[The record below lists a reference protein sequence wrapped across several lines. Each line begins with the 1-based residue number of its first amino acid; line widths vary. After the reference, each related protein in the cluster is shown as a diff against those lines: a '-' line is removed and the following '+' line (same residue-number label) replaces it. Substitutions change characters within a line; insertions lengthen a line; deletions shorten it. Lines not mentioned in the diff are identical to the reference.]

1 MAPVPERRRRTQ
13 RRDRSA
19 QLTVFAFAVVVGLV
33 AAVAGTPRFGNDRA
47 GATAVDGR
55 VRAPASTLPPRT
67 LLFGHLAPGRRLDL
81 LVAFAWD
88 RGANTGSAI
97 LIPSTLM
104 VEVPSLGP
112 EALADVPALASTRML
127 ETVVENTLGVAFD
140 GTVLVNDAQ
149 LARVLAPAG
158 PMTVD
163 FPDATR
169 IDDDA
174 GVLTFQSG
182 RHRVE
187 PSEAMRLLAGTTHD
201 ELAHLVT
208 VAAVLDGWR
217 DALTARTVA
226 RATVAVDRR
235 LLPLTIASGATVQ
248 DSTLPVERLSSGD
261 EERFRVRTPDAFTL
275 LQRSMPW
282 ALIATG
288 QRPRVEVLNG
298 VGAVG
303 LTQAVAA
310 KIVPAGG
317 EVTLTGNV
325 PGFGVKRTQVVYY
338 RDDAR
343 RAARRFAAALGV
355 GRVVAAA
362 DAIDVVDVT
371 VIVGKDFPTS
381 N

>member
-1 MAPVPERRRRTQ
+1 MAPVPEGRRRNQ
-13 RRDRSA
+13 RRDRSV
-19 QLTVFAFAVVVGLV
+19 QLTVVVFAVVAGLV
-33 AAVAGTPRFGNDRA
+33 AAIAGTPRFVDDRA
-47 GATAVDGR
+47 SATAVGER
-55 VRAPASTLPPRT
+55 VRVPASLLPPRT

-88 RGANTGSAI
+88 RGANTGTAI
-97 LIPSTLM
+97 LIPSTTM

-112 EALADVPALASTRML
+112 QAIADVPAVASTRLL
-127 ETVVENTLGVAFD
+127 ETVVENALGVDFD

-158 PMTVD
+158 RMTVD

-182 RHRVE
+182 RHRLE
-187 PSEAMRLLAGTTHD
+187 PSEAMRLLAGRTRD
-201 ELAHLVT
+201 ELGHLVT

-217 DALTARTVA
+217 DALTRRKVA
-226 RATVAVDRR
+226 EATVAVDRR
-235 LLPLTIASGATVQ
+235 LLPLAISAGATVQ
-248 DSTLPVERLSSGD
+248 DSTLPVERLASGD

-275 LQRSMPW
+275 LQRAMPW
-282 ALIATG
+282 AVIAQG
-288 QRPRVEVLNG
+288 KRPRVEVLNG
-298 VGAVG
+298 AGAVG

-325 PGFGVKRTQVVYY
+325 PGFGVERTRVVYY
-338 RDDAR
+338 RDGAR
-343 RAARRFAAALGV
+343 RAARRLAAALGV
-355 GRVVAAA
+355 GRVVRAA
-362 DAIDVVDVT
+362 DAINVVDVT
-371 VIVGKDFPTS
+371 VIVGKDFRTS
-381 N
+381 S